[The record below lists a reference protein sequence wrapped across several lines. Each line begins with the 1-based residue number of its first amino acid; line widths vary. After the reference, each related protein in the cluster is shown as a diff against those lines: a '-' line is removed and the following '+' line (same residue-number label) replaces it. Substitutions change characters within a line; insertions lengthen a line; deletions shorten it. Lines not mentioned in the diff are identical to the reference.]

1 MVELVDT
8 SDLNPD
14 GQLAVRVRVSLGG
27 QIKWMYVTSP
37 LGADRMLF
45 YNDCNKRRFEPYC
58 IHNALFETLFIKYK
72 MGLE

>member
-14 GQLAVRVRVSLGG
+14 GQLAMRVRVSLGG

-37 LGADRMLF
+37 LGADRMLH
-45 YNDCNKRRFEPYC
+45 YTTTVINVGSNPTASTMRSLKLCS
-58 IHNALFETLFIKYK
+58 
-72 MGLE
+72 

>member
-27 QIKWMYVTSP
+27 QIKWMHVTSP
-37 LGADRMLF
+37 LGADRMLH
-45 YNDCNKRRFEPYC
+45 YTTTVINVGSKPTASTMRSLKLCS
-58 IHNALFETLFIKYK
+58 
-72 MGLE
+72 

>member
-27 QIKWMYVTSP
+27 QIKWMRVTSP

-45 YNDCNKRRFEPYC
+45 YNDCIKRRFESYC
-58 IHNALFETLFIKYK
+58 IYNALFETLFMKYK
-72 MGLE
+72 MGME